1 MVKQTAVRQEMHRH
15 RGPARVFEQEEDCIA
30 ALLSG
35 AVKEGEVM
43 VIRYEGPK
51 GGPGMREMVMAT
63 WLLVDMGL
71 DKSVAIIT
79 DGRFSGTS
87 GGPCVGHIVPEA
99 MDGGTI
105 AVIKDG
111 DIVEIDI
118 PSRTINVELTDEEI
132 QSRLSSWRRPEPKV
146 TKGYLALFAKYA
158 TSADKGAYLE

>member
-1 MVKQTAVRQEMHRH
+1 
-15 RGPARVFEQEEDCIA
+15 
-30 ALLSG
+30 LLSG
-35 AVKEGEVM
+35 TVKDGDVM

-71 DKSVAIIT
+71 DRSVAIIT

-99 MDGGTI
+99 MDAGPI
-105 AVIKDG
+105 AVIEDG

-118 PSRTINVELTDEEI
+118 PSRKLNVNLTDEEI
-132 QSRLSSWRRPEPKV
+132 QHRLSSWKKPEPKI